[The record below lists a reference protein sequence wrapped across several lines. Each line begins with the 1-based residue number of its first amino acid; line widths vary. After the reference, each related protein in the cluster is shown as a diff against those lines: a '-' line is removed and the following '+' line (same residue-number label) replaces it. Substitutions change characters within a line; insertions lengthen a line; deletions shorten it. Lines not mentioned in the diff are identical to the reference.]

1 MAETSGEKSVRKWN
15 TWLESMT
22 DHDYILM
29 MTDQGKLDRT
39 KVANGCGFS
48 KSVLGSNPRVKAM
61 LEELETKLRE
71 RGILPELISKSEEED
86 SEPLKTDKES
96 LISSMDQSRVT
107 ELEKCCTELKAENNV
122 IKVKLGRFS
131 EIIDVYADLDEL

>member
-1 MAETSGEKSVRKWN
+1 
-15 TWLESMT
+15 MT

-61 LEELETKLRE
+61 LEELESKLRE
-71 RGILPELISKSEEED
+71 RGIIPELISKSEEED
-86 SEPLKTDKES
+86 
-96 LISSMDQSRVT
+96 LISSMDQSRGT
-107 ELEKCCTELKAENNV
+107 GLEKCCTELKAENNV